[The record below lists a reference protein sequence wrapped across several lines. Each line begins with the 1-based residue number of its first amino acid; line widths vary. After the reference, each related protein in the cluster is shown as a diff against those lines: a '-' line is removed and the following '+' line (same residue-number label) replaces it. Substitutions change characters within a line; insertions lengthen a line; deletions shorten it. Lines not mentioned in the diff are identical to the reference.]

1 MSWLKPKSK
10 QHPQSVHV
18 PQLRF
23 IGEQDGPPERELKE
37 RLAEFFRHDQSVRA
51 AYLARVNYGDPS
63 RVSVALCLRTQF
75 GADPGMAEKIGRI
88 FSSMFG
94 SHEHLDM
101 VFLSPEQEAMLA
113 KVCAPFF
120 KSV

>member
-23 IGEQDGPPERELKE
+23 IGEQDGLPERELKE
-37 RLAEFFRHDQSVRA
+37 RLAEFFKHDQSVRA
-51 AYLARVNYGDPS
+51 AYLARVSYGDPS
-63 RVSVALCLRTQF
+63 PVSVALCLRTQF

-88 FSSMFG
+88 FASMFG

-120 KSV
+120 NSV